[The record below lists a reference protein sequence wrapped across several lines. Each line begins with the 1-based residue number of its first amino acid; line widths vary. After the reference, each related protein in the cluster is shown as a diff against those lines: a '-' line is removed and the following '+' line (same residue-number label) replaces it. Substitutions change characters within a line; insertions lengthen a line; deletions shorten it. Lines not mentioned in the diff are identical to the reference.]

1 METLQILGWIYLGIG
16 LGSIGG
22 VFGLALFQGGRMAT
36 LRREIDDLKE
46 EKILL
51 KLQLDKSYRRG
62 KPTPRK
68 RRNWKKKPVKKQI
81 DFLMSDIYYCMNNQD
96 KQDLQLIDYRLDE
109 QDKRVKE
116 LHTEFNTKLG
126 DIHTDIKFIKENLF
140 NPESGLWAETKQNTQ
155 FREST
160 SKWRTVIG
168 TGFIGLMGK
177 HLWDMFTK

>member
-1 METLQILGWIYLGIG
+1 MILI
-16 LGSIGG
+16 
-22 VFGLALFQGGRMAT
+22 T
-36 LRREIDDLKE
+36 D
-46 EKILL
+46 
-51 KLQLDKSYRRG
+51 
-62 KPTPRK
+62 
-68 RRNWKKKPVKKQI
+68 
-81 DFLMSDIYYCMNNQD
+81 MNKQD
-96 KQDLQLIDYRLDE
+96 KHDLQLIEYRLDE

-140 NPESGLWAETKQNTQ
+140 NPDTGLWTETKQNTQ

-168 TGFIGLMGK
+168 TGFIGLLGK